1 MNFERAPTSA
11 LRFAD
16 IAQALCRALGHAMGI
31 GLVQVVMGLV
41 IYRRIQRV
49 RELLVALEARFLA
62 GLVGSGQPARVA
74 VVGGEA
80 PARDVG
86 VPRAMQ
92 ASRVWLPRRF
102 GWLCGLVPGEAASY
116 AGQLRVVLAEPEMVA
131 LLAAC
136 PRAVRIVRPL
146 CWMLGI
152 ERSDYVVGE
161 GLVAVVQPES
171 EPGVTQIRAAAMPE
185 MRLGDRVALAT
196 AGLSWVRFIPG

>member
-1 MNFERAPTSA
+1 MNFERSPTSA

-49 RELLVALEARFLA
+49 RERLVALEARFLA
-62 GLVGSGQPARVA
+62 GLVRSGRAA
-74 VVGGEA
+74 VVERAA
-80 PARDVG
+80 PAGDAG
-86 VPRAMQ
+86 VPRATQ
-92 ASRVWLPRRF
+92 TSGVWLPRRF

-136 PRAVRIVRPL
+136 PQAVRIVRPL

-152 ERSDYVVGE
+152 ERADYVVGE
-161 GLVAVVQPES
+161 GLVATVAPELV
-171 EPGVTQIRAAAMPE
+171 PAATATVAAAVPE
-185 MRLGDRVALAT
+185 MTLGDRLALAT
-196 AGLSWVRFIPG
+196 AGLSWTRFIPG